1 MMIEEGKIEKETIKE
16 KRMIEEEIEAMIEEM
31 RIKETEAMI
40 EEERI
45 KEERMVE
52 EEIEAMIEEIEATI
66 EEEIEATTEE
76 ATTEDPLQETVIVE
90 TVIPEETEATIEESL
105 QEIIIVITQ
114 DPLQEI
120 IIVITQDPL
129 QETVIDIIQ
138 KNEIIHHL
146 GIIHT
151 IKINLENMIIE
162 IRQYQIV
169 LHEGEV
175 LLHIDINFNLFFYV
189 NLPFLTYSCYN
200 KQFNNNNNNNLFNAS
215 YE

>member
-1 MMIEEGKIEKETIKE
+1 
-16 KRMIEEEIEAMIEEM
+16 MIEEE
-31 RIKETEAMI
+31 
-40 EEERI
+40 
-45 KEERMVE
+45 
-52 EEIEAMIEEIEATI
+52 MIEEIEAMI

-90 TVIPEETEATIEESL
+90 TVTPEETEATIEESL
-105 QEIIIVITQ
+105 QEIIII
-114 DPLQEI
+114 
-120 IIVITQDPL
+120 ITQDPL

-175 LLHIDINFNLFFYV
+175 LLHIIINFNLFFYV

-200 KQFNNNNNNNLFNAS
+200 KQFNNNNNNILFNAS

>member
-16 KRMIEEEIEAMIEEM
+16 KRMIEEEMI
-31 RIKETEAMI
+31 
-40 EEERI
+40 
-45 KEERMVE
+45 E
-52 EEIEAMIEEIEATI
+52 EEIEAMI

-90 TVIPEETEATIEESL
+90 TVIPEETEATIEES
-105 QEIIIVITQ
+105 
-114 DPLQEI
+114 LQEI

-200 KQFNNNNNNNLFNAS
+200 KQFNNNNNILFNAS

>member
-16 KRMIEEEIEAMIEEM
+16 KRMIEEEMIEETE
-31 RIKETEAMI
+31 ET
-40 EEERI
+40 
-45 KEERMVE
+45 
-52 EEIEAMIEEIEATI
+52 EATI
-66 EEEIEATTEE
+66 EEEIEAMTEE
-76 ATTEDPLQETVIVE
+76 ATTE
-90 TVIPEETEATIEESL
+90 
-105 QEIIIVITQ
+105 
-114 DPLQEI
+114 
-120 IIVITQDPL
+120 DPL

-175 LLHIDINFNLFFYV
+175 LLHIIINFNLFFYV

-200 KQFNNNNNNNLFNAS
+200 KQFNNNNNNILFNAS

>member
-1 MMIEEGKIEKETIKE
+1 MMIVAGKIEKETIKE
-16 KRMIEEEIEAMIEEM
+16 KRIEEIEAMIEEM
-31 RIKETEAMI
+31 RIKET
-40 EEERI
+40 
-45 KEERMVE
+45 
-52 EEIEAMIEEIEATI
+52 EATI

-90 TVIPEETEATIEESL
+90 TVTPEETEATIEES
-105 QEIIIVITQ
+105 
-114 DPLQEI
+114 LQEI

-175 LLHIDINFNLFFYV
+175 LLHIIINFNLFFYV

-200 KQFNNNNNNNLFNAS
+200 KQFNNNNNNILFNAS

>member
-16 KRMIEEEIEAMIEEM
+16 KRIEEIEAMIEE
-31 RIKETEAMI
+31 
-40 EEERI
+40 
-45 KEERMVE
+45 
-52 EEIEAMIEEIEATI
+52 EI
-66 EEEIEATTEE
+66 E

-90 TVIPEETEATIEESL
+90 TVTPEETEATIEESL
-105 QEIIIVITQ
+105 QEIIII
-114 DPLQEI
+114 
-120 IIVITQDPL
+120 ITQDPL

-175 LLHIDINFNLFFYV
+175 LLHIIINFNLFFYV

-200 KQFNNNNNNNLFNAS
+200 KQFNNNNNNILFNAS

>member
-16 KRMIEEEIEAMIEEM
+16 KRMIEEEMMIEEM
-31 RIKETEAMI
+31 I
-40 EEERI
+40 
-45 KEERMVE
+45 
-52 EEIEAMIEEIEATI
+52 EEIEAMIEE
-66 EEEIEATTEE
+66 EIEATT
-76 ATTEDPLQETVIVE
+76 ADPLQETVIVK
-90 TVIPEETEATIEESL
+90 TVIPEETEAMIEES
-105 QEIIIVITQ
+105 
-114 DPLQEI
+114 LQEI

-175 LLHIDINFNLFFYV
+175 LLHIIINFNLFFYV
-189 NLPFLTYSCYN
+189 NLPFLTYSC
-200 KQFNNNNNNNLFNAS
+200 
-215 YE
+215 